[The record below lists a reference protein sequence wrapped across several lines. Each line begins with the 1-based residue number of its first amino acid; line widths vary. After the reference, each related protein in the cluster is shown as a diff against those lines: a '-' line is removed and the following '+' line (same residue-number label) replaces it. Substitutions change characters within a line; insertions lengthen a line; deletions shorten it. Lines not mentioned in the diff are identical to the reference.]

1 MISKDD
7 IDKLREYLK
16 SNGEADLYTS
26 DWYSLNGL
34 KISLN
39 NDGVY
44 VYLSRDKWLIA
55 CTKPWCPKHADNPHK
70 IIVLDN
76 DGLMRLIKG
85 GEMAYNNIEN
95 ERALD
100 ELR

>member
-1 MISKDD
+1 MNKV
-7 IDKLREYLK
+7 REYLK
-16 SNGEADLYTS
+16 SNGEADLYSS

-44 VYLSRDKWLIA
+44 VYLARDKWLIA
-55 CTKPWCPKHADNPHK
+55 CTRFGCAKHADNPHR
-70 IIVLDN
+70 IITLDT